1 MPSNASQ
8 AWNPSQHEEALYR
21 EWEEAG
27 YFRPETQIDLGQAD
41 PDKDA
46 FVVAMPPPNV
56 TGALHLG
63 HAIMDA
69 VEDFLVRYR
78 RMQGHPTL
86 WVPGTDHAGIATQSV
101 VERHLES
108 QGASR
113 EGLGRDAFEKEV
125 WAWKDEYHH
134 RISSQQRRMG
144 ISCDWTRERF
154 TLDPGL
160 SRAVRSSFVQLYRE
174 GLIYRRHY
182 LVNWSPRLQTA
193 VSDLEVEYSE
203 ETGTLY
209 TFRYPLEGGDEFIP
223 VSTTRPETILGD
235 TGLAVHPDDERY
247 RRFVGRNAVVPLMNR
262 PIPVVADEAVD
273 RDFGTGALK
282 ITPGH
287 DHTDYEIGSRHD
299 LPAVTVLD
307 RHGNLNDN
315 AGRFAGLDRE
325 TGRRRV
331 WEALEQQRL
340 AIGTEQHLQRVPRS
354 QRSGEII
361 EPRLSLQWFVS
372 MQDMAAAA
380 SAAVRSGEIRI
391 VPERFEAVFHNW
403 LDNIRDWC
411 ISRQLWWGHRI
422 PVWYGPDGRE
432 FCAMDEDEARMQ
444 ARAHYGRDTDLDQ
457 DPDVLDTWY
466 SSGLWP
472 FSILGWPDDTRDMRD
487 WYPTTVLE
495 TGYDIIFFWVA
506 RMIMMGIKFTGRIP
520 FSTVY
525 LHGLVRAESGEK
537 MSKSLGN
544 AVDPLD
550 LIAEYGAD
558 ALRYSLLTGITPG
571 NDVQLSTQRLQ
582 SNRNFGNKLWNAA
595 RFASMHLDGA
605 DLALTESANR
615 FQTAYALD
623 GDRLACLAN
632 RWIHD
637 RCRAVTADVTRLID
651 GWQIGEAGAILHNF
665 VWHEFCDWYLESA
678 KVYLQSR
685 QADTV
690 AETRQTIAWSLEQ
703 ILRLLHPYLPF
714 LTEAVWKRLPG
725 VPDRALTLMM
735 ARWPDADR
743 PQPGSVRDYALIQ
756 GIVRAIRNLRSEY
769 RLDPGRRLEAW
780 LVSREDAE
788 LLARNRDV
796 LCSLARLDPETLQVQ
811 TEAPAQSQTA
821 TATSGPVTIHLP
833 LAGILDIPAERTR
846 LAKDLQSLEARRGQA
861 VRMLDNPGF
870 VAKAPAEVVQRERDK
885 VEELTAEIEQLR
897 TRLHALET

>member
-1 MPSNASQ
+1 MSHNTSQ
-8 AWNPSQHEEALYR
+8 AWNPAQHEEALYR
-21 EWEEAG
+21 EWEQAG
-27 YFRPETQIDLGQAD
+27 YFRPETQFDLGQTD
-41 PDKDA
+41 PDKDP
-46 FVVAMPPPNV
+46 FVIAMPPPNV

-101 VERHLES
+101 VERHLEA
-108 QGASR
+108 QGTSR
-113 EGLGRDAFEKEV
+113 SDLGREAFEQEV
-125 WAWKDEYHH
+125 WAWKDEYHQ

-144 ISCDWTRERF
+144 IACDWKRERF

-174 GLIYRRHY
+174 GLIYRKHY

-209 TFRYPLEGGDEFIP
+209 TFRYPLEDGDEFIP

-235 TGLAVHPDDERY
+235 TGLAVHPDDNRY
-247 RRFVGRNAVVPLMNR
+247 RQFIGRHAVVPVMNR
-262 PIPVVADEAVD
+262 RIPVIADEAVD
-273 RDFGTGALK
+273 REFGTGALK

-315 AGRFAGLDRE
+315 AGRFAGLDRD

-331 WEALEQQRL
+331 WEALEQQGL

-372 MQDMAAAA
+372 MQDMANAA

-422 PVWYGPDGRE
+422 PVWYGPGRSRVLRHGRRRSPYAGAGTLRTRRGPASGPGCPGHVVQQWPVALQHPGLAGRHPRHAGLVSNHGAGNRLRHHLLLGGPHDHDGAQVHRSYSLQHGLPARPGARRE
-432 FCAMDEDEARMQ
+432 WREDEQ
-444 ARAHYGRDTDLDQ
+444 
-457 DPDVLDTWY
+457 
-466 SSGLWP
+466 
-472 FSILGWPDDTRDMRD
+472 
-487 WYPTTVLE
+487 
-495 TGYDIIFFWVA
+495 VA
-506 RMIMMGIKFTGRIP
+506 RQRRR
-520 FSTVY
+520 S
-525 LHGLVRAESGEK
+525 
-537 MSKSLGN
+537 
-544 AVDPLD
+544 LD

-571 NDVQLSTQRLQ
+571 NDVQLSSQRLQ

-605 DLALTESANR
+605 DLALTEPANR
-615 FQTAYALD
+615 FQTAYAV
-623 GDRLACLAN
+623 DRERLTCLAN
-632 RWIHD
+632 QWIHD
-637 RCRAVTADVTRLID
+637 RCQAVTADVTRLID
-651 GWQIGEAGAILHNF
+651 SWQIGEAGAILHNF

-678 KVYLQSR
+678 KVYLQSG
-685 QADTV
+685 QVDTV
-690 AETRQTIAWSLEQ
+690 AETRRTIAWSLER

-714 LTEAVWKRLPG
+714 LTEAVWKQLPG
-725 VPDRALTLMM
+725 IPERAATLMM
-735 ARWPDADR
+735 ARWPDAEHV
-743 PQPGSVRDYALIQ
+743 QPRSVRDYALIQ

-780 LVSREDAE
+780 LVSQEDSG
-788 LLARNRDV
+788 LLTRNRDI
-796 LCSLARLDPETLQVQ
+796 LCSLARLDAGSLQIQ
-811 TEAPAQSQTA
+811 TETPAQSQTA

-846 LAKDLQSLEARRGQA
+846 LAKDLESLEARRGQA

-870 VAKAPAEVVQRERDK
+870 VGKAPSEVVQRERDK
-885 VEELTAEIEQLR
+885 VDGLTSEIELLR
-897 TRLHALET
+897 TRLHALEI

>member
-1 MPSNASQ
+1 MSNNPSQ
-8 AWNPSQHEEALYR
+8 AWNPSRHEEALYR
-21 EWEEAG
+21 EWEQAG
-27 YFRPETQIDLGQAD
+27 FFRPETQIDLGQVD
-41 PDKDA
+41 PDKKP
-46 FVVAMPPPNV
+46 FVIAMPPPNV

-101 VERHLES
+101 VERHLEA

-113 EGLGRDAFEKEV
+113 SDLGREAFEQEV
-125 WAWKDEYHH
+125 WAWKDEYHQ

-144 ISCDWTRERF
+144 ISCDWQRERF

-174 GLIYRRHY
+174 GLIQRRHY

-209 TFRYPLEGGDEFIP
+209 TFRYPLEDGDGYIP
-223 VSTTRPETILGD
+223 VSTTRPETILAD
-235 TGLAVHPDDERY
+235 TGVAVHPDDDRY
-247 RRFVGRNAVVPLMNR
+247 RRYIGRHAVVPLMNR
-262 PIPVVADEAVD
+262 RIPVIADTAVD
-273 RDFGTGALK
+273 REFGTGALK

-287 DHTDYEIGSRHD
+287 DHTDYEIGSRHG

-307 RHGNLNDN
+307 RYGNLNEN

-325 TGRRRV
+325 TGRKRV
-331 WEALEQQRL
+331 WEALEQEGMAL
-340 AIGTEQHLQRVPRS
+340 GTAQHLQRVPRS

-380 SAAVRSGEIRI
+380 SEAVRSGEIRI
-391 VPERFEAVFHNW
+391 VPARFESVFHNW

-422 PVWYGPDGRE
+422 PVWYGPDGHE
-432 FCAMDEDEARMQ
+432 FCAMDETEARAQ
-444 ARAHYGRDTDLDQ
+444 ARAHYGREVELDQ

-472 FSILGWPDDTRDMRD
+472 FSILGWPNDTPDMRD

-506 RMIMMGIKFTGRIP
+506 RMIMMGLKFTGRAP
-520 FSTVY
+520 FNTVY
-525 LHGLVRAESGEK
+525 LHGLVRAEGGEK

-550 LIAEYGAD
+550 LIAEHGAD

-571 NDVQLSTQRLQ
+571 NDVQLSSQRLQ
-582 SNRNFGNKLWNAA
+582 SNRNFCNKLWNAA
-595 RFASMHLDGA
+595 RFASMHLEHA
-605 DLALTESANR
+605 DPALTQPDNR
-615 FQTAYALD
+615 FRTAYEPS
-623 GDRLACLAN
+623 RPSMACLAN
-632 RWIHD
+632 QWIHD
-637 RCRAVTADVTRLID
+637 RCQTVTAEVTRLVES
-651 GWQIGEAGAILHNF
+651 WQLGEAGAILHNF

-678 KVYLQSR
+678 KVYLHSGQPP
-685 QADTV
+685 AV
-690 AETRQTIAWSLEQ
+690 AETRQTLAWSLER

-714 LTEAVWKRLPG
+714 LTEAVWRRLPG
-725 VPDRALTLMM
+725 VPDRALSLMM
-735 ARWPDADR
+735 ARWPEADEVD
-743 PQPGSVRDYALIQ
+743 SEAVRAYGLLQ
-756 GIVRAIRNLRSEY
+756 GVVRAIRNLRSEY
-769 RLDPGRRLEAW
+769 RLDPGRRLAAL
-780 LVSREDAE
+780 LVSQTDAE
-788 LLARNRDV
+788 LLMHNRDL
-796 LCSLARLDPETLQVQ
+796 LCTLARLDAEVLQVQ
-811 TEAPAQSQTA
+811 TGAKAEPQAA
-821 TATSGPVTIHLP
+821 TAASGSVTIYLP
-833 LAGILDIPAERTR
+833 LADVLDIEAERTR
-846 LAKDLQSLEARRGQA
+846 LGKEIENLEARHRQA
-861 VRMLDNPGF
+861 RRMLDNPGF
-870 VAKAPAEVVQRERDK
+870 VAKAPPPVVQRERDK
-885 VEELTAEIEQLR
+885 ADGLTAEIEQAR
-897 TRLHALET
+897 TRLHSLAG